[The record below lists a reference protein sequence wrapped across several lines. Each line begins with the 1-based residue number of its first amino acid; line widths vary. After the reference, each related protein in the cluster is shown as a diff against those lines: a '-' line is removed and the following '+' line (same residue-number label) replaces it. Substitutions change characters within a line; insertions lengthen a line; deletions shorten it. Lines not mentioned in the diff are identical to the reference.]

1 MIFHSLNKDMRVFM
15 KRSLQ
20 IEDKNIIGYEFGWIN
35 KKKNDKWKISDIY
48 DSTEKLSMG
57 YEELEIEN
65 KALKKELDKF
75 QESNNRYIEFYNN
88 GPLGLFSLDT
98 EGIIKDVNITGA
110 VMLGLNPEDMIKSS
124 FIRFVSGNCR
134 DIFNEALLRDGNENE
149 DQSLKINLI
158 GKEKDII
165 HVKVLLNLII
175 DDQNNFKEYKA
186 VVIDITE
193 HKKAENDLKIKYN
206 ELNLKMKERT
216 NELLCVNENLKR
228 KIKKSKISDKKLRA
242 SKKREQIRSEEFAR
256 VLDAVPAAVWISH
269 DNKGLWITGNQLCY
283 DYLNLPQGANI
294 SKSAPLDERPDTF
307 KIFKDSMEMKPE
319 EMPVQLS
326 SRGIEIRNYEF
337 DFVYLD
343 NSVRHMM
350 GNATPLFDE
359 NKNPR
364 GSVSAF
370 IDVTQNKEAE
380 IKMKELVN
388 DLERSNK
395 ELEQFAYVTSHDLK
409 EPLRMVSS
417 FTQLL
422 EKRYRGNLDQ
432 DADEFIEYIVDGV
445 NRMHR
450 LLDDL
455 LEYSRIT
462 SGSKKYVNVDLEEVL
477 EECYNNLKV
486 AIQESNAVIDSDP
499 LPVVVA
505 NRTQMIQLFQNLIS
519 NAIKFRS
526 EKTPIIHI
534 SAYNNEDKHIFAVID
549 NGIGIDLKYQEQ
561 IFKVF
566 QRLHS
571 RSEYDG
577 TGIGLSLTKKIVQH
591 HNGNIWVK
599 SELGKGS
606 TFFFTLPII

>member
-1 MIFHSLNKDMRVFM
+1 
-15 KRSLQ
+15 
-20 IEDKNIIGYEFGWIN
+20 
-35 KKKNDKWKISDIY
+35 
-48 DSTEKLSMG
+48 
-57 YEELEIEN
+57 
-65 KALKKELDKF
+65 
-75 QESNNRYIEFYNN
+75 
-88 GPLGLFSLDT
+88 
-98 EGIIKDVNITGA
+98 
-110 VMLGLNPEDMIKSS
+110 
-124 FIRFVSGNCR
+124 
-134 DIFNEALLRDGNENE
+134 
-149 DQSLKINLI
+149 
-158 GKEKDII
+158 
-165 HVKVLLNLII
+165 
-175 DDQNNFKEYKA
+175 
-186 VVIDITE
+186 
-193 HKKAENDLKIKYN
+193 
-206 ELNLKMKERT
+206 
-216 NELLCVNENLKR
+216 
-228 KIKKSKISDKKLRA
+228 
-242 SKKREQIRSEEFAR
+242 
-256 VLDAVPAAVWISH
+256 
-269 DNKGLWITGNQLCY
+269 
-283 DYLNLPQGANI
+283 
-294 SKSAPLDERPDTF
+294 
-307 KIFKDSMEMKPE
+307 MEMKPE

-343 NSVRHMM
+343 NSIRHMM

-388 DLERSNK
+388 ELERSNK

-409 EPLRMVSS
+409 EPLRMISS

-445 NRMHR
+445 NRMHQ

-462 SGSKKYVNVDLEEVL
+462 RGPQKYVRVDLEEVL
-477 EECYNNLKV
+477 DECYNNLKV
-486 AIQESNAVIDSDP
+486 AIHESNAVIDSDP

-534 SAYNNEDKHIFAVID
+534 TVYNNEDKHIFAVKD
-549 NGIGIDLKYQEQ
+549 NGIGIDFKYQEQ

-566 QRLHS
+566 QKLHS
-571 RSEYDG
+571 INEYDG
-577 TGIGLSLTKKIVQH
+577 TGIGLSLTKKIIQH

-606 TFFFTLPII
+606 TFFFTLPIISN

>member
-1 MIFHSLNKDMRVFM
+1 M

-20 IEDKNIIGYEFGWIN
+20 IEDKKIIGYEFGWIN

-48 DSTEKLSMG
+48 DSTGKLSMG

-75 QESNNRYIEFYNN
+75 QESNKRYIEFYNN
-88 GPLGLFSLDT
+88 GPLGLFSLDK
-98 EGIIKDVNITGA
+98 EGIIKDVNISGA
-110 VMLGLNPEDMIKSS
+110 VMLGLNPEDIIKSS

-134 DIFNEALLRDGNENE
+134 DIFNEALLRDLNENE
-149 DQSLKINLI
+149 DQSLKISLI
-158 GKEKDII
+158 GKDKDII
-165 HVKVLLNLII
+165 HVKVLLNLIF
-175 DDQNNFKEYKA
+175 DDHNNFKEYRA
-186 VVIDITE
+186 VINDITE
-193 HKKAENDLKIKYN
+193 HKKAENELRIKYN

-228 KIKKSKISDKKLRA
+228 KIKRNKLSDKKLRA

-269 DNKGLWITGNQLCY
+269 DSKGLWITGNQLCY
-283 DYLNLPQGANI
+283 DYLNLPQGANL
-294 SKSAPLDERPDTF
+294 SKTAPPDERPDTF
-307 KIFKDSMEMKPE
+307 KIFKDGMEIKPE

-370 IDVTQNKEAE
+370 IDVTKNKEAE

-388 DLERSNK
+388 ELERSNK

-409 EPLRMVSS
+409 EPLRMISS

-450 LLDDL
+450 LLEDL

-462 SGSKKYVNVDLEEVL
+462 RGPQKYVRVDLEEVL
-477 EECYNNLKV
+477 DECHNNLKV

-499 LPVVVA
+499 LPVVIA

-526 EKTPIIHI
+526 KKTPIIHI
-534 SAYNNEDKHIFAVID
+534 TAYNNEDKHIFSVND

-566 QRLHS
+566 QKLHS
-571 RSEYDG
+571 INEYDG

-599 SELGKGS
+599 SEIGKGS
-606 TFFFTLPII
+606 TFFFTLPIISN

>member
-1 MIFHSLNKDMRVFM
+1 MRVFM
-15 KRSLQ
+15 KRSLK

-48 DSTEKLSMG
+48 ESTEKLSMG

-75 QESNNRYIEFYNN
+75 QEFNNRYTEFYNN
-88 GPLGLFSLDT
+88 GPLGLFSLDK
-98 EGIIKDVNITGA
+98 EGIIKEVNITGA
-110 VMLGLNPEDMIKSS
+110 VMLGFNPEDMIKSS
-124 FIRFVSGNCR
+124 FMRFVSGDCR
-134 DIFNEALLRDGNENE
+134 DIFNGVLLRDGNENE
-149 DQSLKINLI
+149 DQSLKIDLI

-175 DDQNNFKEYKA
+175 DDLNNFKEYKVA
-186 VVIDITE
+186 ITDITE
-193 HKKAENDLKIKYN
+193 HKKAENKLWIKYN

-216 NELLCVNENLKR
+216 NELLCVNESLKR
-228 KIKKSKISDKKLRA
+228 KIKKSKLSDKKLRA

-269 DNKGLWITGNQLCY
+269 DSKGRWITGNQLCY
-283 DYLNLPQGANI
+283 DYLNLPQGANL
-294 SKSAPLDERPDTF
+294 SKTAPPDERPETF
-307 KIFKDSMEMKPE
+307 KIFKDGMEIKPE
-319 EMPVQLS
+319 KMPVQLS

-350 GNATPLFDE
+350 GNATPLFDD

-370 IDVTQNKEAE
+370 IDITKNKEAE
-380 IKMKELVN
+380 IKMKKLVN
-388 DLERSNK
+388 ELERSNK

-422 EKRYRGNLDQ
+422 EKRYRGSLDQ

-445 NRMHR
+445 NRMHQ

-455 LEYSRIT
+455 LEYSRIKK
-462 SGSKKYVNVDLEEVL
+462 GPKKYVRVDLEEVL
-477 EECYNNLKV
+477 DECYNNLKV

-526 EKTPIIHI
+526 KKTPIIHI
-534 SAYNNEDKHIFAVID
+534 TAHNNEDKHIFSVND

-571 RSEYDG
+571 IKEYDG
-577 TGIGLSLTKKIVQH
+577 TGIGLSLIKKIVQH

-599 SELGKGS
+599 SEIGKGS
-606 TFFFTLPII
+606 TFFFTLPIISN

>member
-1 MIFHSLNKDMRVFM
+1 M

-57 YEELEIEN
+57 YEKLEIEN

-75 QESNNRYIEFYNN
+75 QKFKNRYFEFYNN
-88 GPLGLFSLDT
+88 GPLGLFSLDK
-98 EGIIKDVNITGA
+98 EGIIKDVNIPGA

-124 FIRFVSGNCR
+124 FIRFVSFNCR
-134 DIFNEALLRDGNENE
+134 DIFNEALLRDLNENK
-149 DQSLKINLI
+149 DQSLKISLI
-158 GKEKDII
+158 GKDKDTI
-165 HVKVLLNLII
+165 HVKVLINLIF
-175 DDQNNFKEYKA
+175 DDQDNFKEYMA
-186 VVIDITE
+186 VINDITQYE
-193 HKKAENDLKIKYN
+193 KAENELKIKYN
-206 ELNLKMKERT
+206 ELNLKMRERT

-228 KIKKSKISDKKLRA
+228 KIKKSKLSDKKLRA

-269 DNKGLWITGNQLCY
+269 DNQGLWITGNQLCY

-294 SKSAPLDERPDTF
+294 SKSAPPGERPDTF
-307 KIFKDSMEMKPE
+307 KIFKDGMEMKPE

-359 NKNPR
+359 NKHPR

-388 DLERSNK
+388 ELERSNK

-462 SGSKKYVNVDLEEVL
+462 SGSKKYEKVDLEEVL
-477 EECYNNLKV
+477 DECYTNLKV

-505 NRTQMIQLFQNLIS
+505 NRTQIIQIFQNLIS

-526 EKTPIIHI
+526 ENTPIIHI
-534 SAYNNEDKHIFAVID
+534 TAYTNENKHIFAVND

-599 SELGKGS
+599 SEIGKGS
-606 TFFFTLPII
+606 TFFFTLPIISN

>member
-1 MIFHSLNKDMRVFM
+1 M

-48 DSTEKLSMG
+48 DSIEKLSMG
-57 YEELEIEN
+57 YEKLEIEN

-75 QESNNRYIEFYNN
+75 QKFKNRYFEFYNN
-88 GPLGLFSLDT
+88 GPLGLFSLDK
-98 EGIIKDVNITGA
+98 EGIIKDVNIPGA

-124 FIRFVSGNCR
+124 FIRFVSINCR
-134 DIFNEALLRDGNENE
+134 DIFNEAMLRDLNENE
-149 DQSLKINLI
+149 DQSLKISLI
-158 GKEKDII
+158 GKDKDTI
-165 HVKVLLNLII
+165 HVKVLLNLIF
-175 DDQNNFKEYKA
+175 DDQDNFKEYMA
-186 VVIDITE
+186 VIIDITE
-193 HKKAENDLKIKYN
+193 HKKAENELKSKYN
-206 ELNLKMKERT
+206 ELSLKMRERT

-228 KIKKSKISDKKLRA
+228 KIKKSKLSDKKLRA

-294 SKSAPLDERPDTF
+294 SKSAPPGERPDTF
-307 KIFKDSMEMKPE
+307 KIFKDGMEMKPE

-359 NKNPR
+359 NKHPR

-388 DLERSNK
+388 ELERSNK

-462 SGSKKYVNVDLEEVL
+462 SGSQKYEKVDLEEVL
-477 EECYNNLKV
+477 DECYTNLKV
-486 AIQESNAVIDSDP
+486 AIQESNAVIDSDS

-505 NRTQMIQLFQNLIS
+505 NRTQIIQIFQNLIS

-534 SAYNNEDKHIFAVID
+534 TAYNNEDKHIFAVND

-599 SELGKGS
+599 SEIGKGS
-606 TFFFTLPII
+606 TFFFTLPIISN